1 MDKDKRSSGV
11 LLHITSLP
19 SQWPIGDMG
28 PEAYSF
34 ADFLSA
40 SGQKIWQILPLS
52 LTDPIYGNSPYS
64 SISAFAG
71 NTLLISP
78 QVLVQDG
85 FLSKKDISSK
95 SCSQG
100 LCDYNQAAILKE
112 KFLEKAYKNSAT
124 SKELSEAGYKKFCMN
139 NTFWLDDFAI
149 FKIIKKMFSGRCW
162 NNWPKDL
169 RDREKR
175 ALDRIKGEYYSDIEK
190 EKFFQYLFF
199 KQWRALKEHCLQK
212 EIMIM
217 GDIPIYVSYDSADV
231 WANASIFKLN
241 DDKRPMFVAGVPPDY
256 FSSTGQLWGNPVYDW
271 NQLARTKYSWWLERI
286 GFSLRLFAALR
297 IDHFRGLIN
306 FWQVPATAKTA
317 VNGQWEDV
325 PAQDFLRTVFEKNP
339 EAFIVAED
347 LGMITPE
354 VTRIREK
361 FKIPGMKILQFAF
374 SEDNPKHPY
383 LPYMHERNSL
393 VYTGTHDNDTV
404 KGWFRQE
411 ADRKA
416 KERLCNYIG
425 RKISYKDI
433 SWELIRLAMASVSKI
448 AITPFQ
454 DILGLGSKA
463 RMNTP
468 SVSRGNW
475 QWRFSPDQLSSKLAK
490 QLFSMAKTYGR
501 I

>member
-1 MDKDKRSSGV
+1 
-11 LLHITSLP
+11 
-19 SQWPIGDMG
+19 
-28 PEAYSF
+28 
-34 ADFLSA
+34 
-40 SGQKIWQILPLS
+40 
-52 LTDPIYGNSPYS
+52 
-64 SISAFAG
+64 
-71 NTLLISP
+71 
-78 QVLVQDG
+78 
-85 FLSKKDISSK
+85 
-95 SCSQG
+95 
-100 LCDYNQAAILKE
+100 
-112 KFLEKAYKNSAT
+112 
-124 SKELSEAGYKKFCMN
+124 
-139 NTFWLDDFAI
+139 
-149 FKIIKKMFSGRCW
+149 
-162 NNWPKDL
+162 
-169 RDREKR
+169 
-175 ALDRIKGEYYSDIEK
+175 
-190 EKFFQYLFF
+190 
-199 KQWRALKEHCLQK
+199 
-212 EIMIM
+212 MIM
-217 GDIPIYVSYDSADV
+217 GDMPIYVSYDSADV

-286 GFSLRLFAALR
+286 GFSLRLFDALR
-297 IDHFRGLIN
+297 MDHFRGLIN

-490 QLFSMAKTYGR
+490 QLFSMTKTYGR